1 MELIKIVL
9 YFIMAVF
16 MFFSGYVF
24 GISYAE
30 LKQKHLEDVI
40 VECFAIIGK
49 YIGVD
54 EGEDDCK

>member
-1 MELIKIVL
+1 MKIAL

-16 MFFSGYVF
+16 MFFSGYVL
-24 GISYAE
+24 GMSYAE

-54 EGEDDCK
+54 EDKDKDDCK